1 MIERGGSSADETGVH
16 VHDFAGFCSRGTCLC
31 AVFAVR
37 IYVEGDC
44 IGDDF
49 YRGQRK

>member
-1 MIERGGSSADETGVH
+1 MGGSGAEETGADE
-16 VHDFAGFCSRGTCLC
+16 DDAGFCSRGTCLC

-44 IGDDF
+44 IGDEF
-49 YRGQRK
+49 YRLQLK